1 MQDTMVGGEMTAEG
15 KNKNEG
21 LGKLNEGKEKGLRKK
36 NVVPLKTYLGT
47 PEPPELLGTPGP
59 LSH

>member
-1 MQDTMVGGEMTAEG
+1 MQDTMVGGEMTAQG

-36 NVVPLKTYLGT
+36 MWSP
-47 PEPPELLGTPGP
+47 
-59 LSH
+59 